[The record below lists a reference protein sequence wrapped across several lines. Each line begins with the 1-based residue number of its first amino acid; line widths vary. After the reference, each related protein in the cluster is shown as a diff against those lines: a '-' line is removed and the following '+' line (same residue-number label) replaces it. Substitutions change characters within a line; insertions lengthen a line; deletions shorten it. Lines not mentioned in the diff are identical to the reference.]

1 MSSYTYMTFIRDRLP
16 DIMDSRINIPQ
27 HHRCSF
33 GSKQPSGSPTDT
45 AGSAGYQGSGS
56 LELKIHDATSPIE

>member
-1 MSSYTYMTFIRDRLP
+1 
-16 DIMDSRINIPQ
+16 MDSRINIPQ